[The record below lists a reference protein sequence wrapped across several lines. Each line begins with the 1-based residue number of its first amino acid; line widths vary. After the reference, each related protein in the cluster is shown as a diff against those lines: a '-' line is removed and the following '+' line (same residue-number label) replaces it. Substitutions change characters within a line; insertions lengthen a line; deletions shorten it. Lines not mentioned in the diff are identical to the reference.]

1 VRRRLNDYQVV
12 MTIYRIWSEKWKY
25 RVTGWYHSTNWSRC
39 ILLLLLGGDSTMS
52 VLKRNLWS
60 LLASSVF

>member
-1 VRRRLNDYQVV
+1 MYLVAV
-12 MTIYRIWSEKWKY
+12 
-25 RVTGWYHSTNWSRC
+25 
-39 ILLLLLGGDSTMS
+39 GGDSTMS